1 MKYNNI
7 VEGIFLARPNRF
19 IAHVEINGAAEV
31 CHVKNTGRCAELL
44 IPGAQVYLQRS
55 DNPTRKTKYDLIAV
69 YKGNELVNMDSQAPN
84 KEAAEFI
91 PKLFDGVTLIK
102 PEAKHGDSR
111 YDFYIEAGERKIYME
126 VKGVTL
132 EENGIA
138 MFPDAPTERGVK
150 HLNGLVS
157 CIGEGFEAAVLFV
170 IQMKGVHE
178 FRANVRTHPEFGE
191 ALRSAAVAGVQIY
204 ALDCRVTPDEMTID
218 APVAV
223 VL

>member
-1 MKYNNI
+1 MKYNKI

-19 IAHVEINGAAEV
+19 IAHVEINGTAEV

-55 DNPTRKTKYDLIAV
+55 DNPARKTKYDLIAV

-84 KEAAEFI
+84 KAAAEFI
-91 PKLFDGVTLIK
+91 PKLFDGVTLVK

-191 ALRSAAVAGVQIY
+191 ALRSAAEAGVQIY
-204 ALDCRVTPDEMTID
+204 AMDCRVTPDEMTID
-218 APVAV
+218 KPVAV

>member
-191 ALRSAAVAGVQIY
+191 ALRSAAEAGVQIY
-204 ALDCRVTPDEMTID
+204 AIDCRVTPDEMTID